1 MKKYVLLLFLFLEFY
16 LIFNSNIVIT
26 EFKKTLN
33 IIMYNLMPTMFFSIF
48 LTNVLIKLNIDKY
61 FPNFLS
67 KILKLSKKDTS
78 IFIFSLISGYPN
90 NSKMLINSNN
100 LNNLINYTNF
110 VSPFFM
116 FSTINNIYIKNIKI
130 SLLIYSSHVISN
142 IIILFILKKEY
153 KNNNNL
159 IKKNE
164 ESILNTYYTSLKDTT
179 ISLSLI
185 FSNILFFSI
194 IISFIK
200 DILPFNNL
208 TNSIII
214 GIFEF
219 SSGIYE
225 ISLLPIT
232 IFLKG
237 LLITIIITFSSIS
250 MHMQIINF
258 NRKIKYIK
266 YLIFRIFNVLLA
278 IIIYLI
284 LYFLTYK
291 I

>member
-130 SLLIYSSHVISN
+130 SLLIYFSHVISN
-142 IIILFILKKEY
+142 IIILFILKKKY

-208 TNSIII
+208 INSIII
-214 GIFEF
+214 GLFEF
-219 SSGIYE
+219 SSGVYE

>member
-78 IFIFSLISGYPN
+78 IFIFSLVSGYPN

-225 ISLLPIT
+225 ISLLSIT

>member
-67 KILKLSKKDTS
+67 NILKLSKKDTS

-130 SLLIYSSHVISN
+130 SLLIYFSHVISN
-142 IIILFILKKEY
+142 ILILFILKKEY
-153 KNNNNL
+153 KYNNNL

-208 TNSIII
+208 INSIII
-214 GIFEF
+214 GLFEF
-219 SSGIYE
+219 SSGVYE

>member
-67 KILKLSKKDTS
+67 NILKLSKKDTS

-208 TNSIII
+208 INSIII
-214 GIFEF
+214 GLFEF
-219 SSGIYE
+219 SSGVYE